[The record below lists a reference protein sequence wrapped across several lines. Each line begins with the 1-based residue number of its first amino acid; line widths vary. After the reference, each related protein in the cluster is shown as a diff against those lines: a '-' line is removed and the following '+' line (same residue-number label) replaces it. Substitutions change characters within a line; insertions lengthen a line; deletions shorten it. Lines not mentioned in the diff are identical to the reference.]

1 MYSDFFLND
10 LALVFKALKL
20 FLEMF
25 INVVQATESIAL
37 VHPVNDCFYVFIYFE
52 AKRVVTTLCYKTGFF
67 YHVTITCNTSC
78 KSTQLKVST
87 TNKF

>member
-1 MYSDFFLND
+1 MLSVNACVFIFFFLND

-37 VHPVNDCFYVFIYFE
+37 VDPVNDCFYVFVYFE
-52 AKRVVTTLCYKTGFF
+52 AKSVVTTLCYKTCFF
-67 YHVTITCNTSC
+67 
-78 KSTQLKVST
+78 
-87 TNKF
+87 